1 MKTRHY
7 INIHNGKLIG
17 FKPEDVENW
26 RMLTPD
32 EFESIRVSP
41 ESFVERQAGKFNF
54 EFDAEFFTIRRNLMF
69 ACTVSLLLFFVKP
82 SSSGVYDVNIGI
94 LKGSIDN
101 PIYLY
106 AFAITA
112 LLYYVALL
120 VSHCRNLT
128 VSRYSQ
134 IKADYMSALS
144 ESKARV
150 TYMKAYLATN
160 GTLPTPD
167 KLTFSHKHQHTISVI
182 LPSLRNITKHR
193 MEMLGF
199 EVLIN
204 HDICELVYHSRR
216 NLSQFELEVL
226 RGSLDLYWRAGISK
240 FVTVVVPILYATLVF
255 ILQVENIVG
264 MVSN

>member
-32 EFESIRVSP
+32 EFESIRVAP
-41 ESFVERQAGKFNF
+41 ESFVEKQAGKFSF
-54 EFDAEFFTIRRNLMF
+54 EFDTEFFTIRRNLMF
-69 ACTVSLLLFFVKP
+69 ASTVSLLLFFVKP

-134 IKADYMSALS
+134 IKAEYFSALS

-160 GTLPTPD
+160 GVLPTPD
-167 KLTFSHKHQHTISVI
+167 KLTFSQKHQHAISVI
-182 LPSLRNITKHR
+182 IPKFNIAKHR

-204 HDICELVYHSRR
+204 HDVCELVYHSRR
-216 NLSQFELEVL
+216 NLSQLELEVL
-226 RGSLDLYWRAGISK
+226 RSSLDLYWRAGISK
-240 FVTVVVPILYATLVF
+240 FVTVVVPILYAALVL
-255 ILQVENIVG
+255 ILQVQNVVG
-264 MVSN
+264 MVGD

>member
-1 MKTRHY
+1 
-7 INIHNGKLIG
+7 
-17 FKPEDVENW
+17 
-26 RMLTPD
+26 
-32 EFESIRVSP
+32 
-41 ESFVERQAGKFNF
+41 
-54 EFDAEFFTIRRNLMF
+54 
-69 ACTVSLLLFFVKP
+69 VKP